1 MTAVMER
8 PENQSTTQAK
18 IELAVV
24 VPCFNE
30 NENVAELLKRLDA
43 ALQGVEWE
51 AIFVDDDSPD
61 GTANTLRELAQ
72 QDRRVRV
79 IQRLGRR
86 GLSTAVLEGM
96 MATPASYIA
105 VIDADLQHDERI
117 LSDMLKKAKDGAD
130 VVVGTR
136 YAQGGGTG
144 DWDKTREGMSR
155 FATKLANIIL
165 PTELSDPMS
174 GFFLI
179 SRQTLESS
187 MRQVS
192 GQGFKILLDILSA
205 LPKTVKVEE
214 VSYVFRSRHA
224 GESKLDSAVLL
235 AFAEMLLEKTIGR
248 FVPVRFVMFA
258 GIGGLGLILHLA
270 VMFAAIE
277 GFAASFVLAQASATV
292 VAIAFNFTL
301 NNTFTF
307 RDQRLKGWR
316 WLSGLLS
323 FYAVCGLGAAANVG
337 VANVVFERDYSW
349 WLAAI
354 SGVLVGAVW
363 NYAVST
369 VFTWKK

>member
-1 MTAVMER
+1 MTVAVEGVKER
-8 PENQSTTQAK
+8 VA
-18 IELAVV
+18 IEDALEFAVV

-30 NENVAELLKRLDA
+30 NDNVAELLRRLDVT
-43 ALQGVEWE
+43 LQGIVWE

-61 GTANTLRELAQ
+61 GTADTVRELARH
-72 QDRRVRV
+72 DRRVRV

-86 GLSTAVLEGM
+86 GLSSAVMEGM
-96 MATPASYIA
+96 MATPASYVA

-117 LSDMLKKAKDGAD
+117 LTDMLAKAREGAD

-136 YAQGGGTG
+136 YADGGSTG
-144 DWDKTREGMSR
+144 DWDETRVGMSR

-174 GFFLI
+174 GFFLVT
-179 SRQTLESS
+179 RETLETSL
-187 MRQVS
+187 RNVS
-192 GQGFKILLDILSA
+192 GQGFKILLDILASG
-205 LPKTVKVEE
+205 PKDVKVAE
-214 VSYVFRSRHA
+214 VAYTFRSRHA

-235 AFAEMLLEKTIGR
+235 AFAEMLLEKTVGR

-258 GIGGLGLILHLA
+258 GIGGLGLFVHLA
-270 VMFAAIE
+270 VMLLSME
-277 GFAASFVLAQASATV
+277 GIGSSFVVAQAAATG
-292 VAIAFNFTL
+292 VAIAFNYTL

-323 FYAVCGLGAAANVG
+323 FYVVCSLGAAANVG

-354 SGVLVGAVW
+354 SGVMVGAVW

>member
-1 MTAVMER
+1 MER